1 MRGSESLLKRRSRDR
16 VRFRCGNSGLN
27 TEIIDGPVSSL
38 KHERKKMDKPIEN
51 YWRIRLNDLKEALE
65 ENNFEVFIAK
75 DTADAKNIV
84 LEQILPAIGAR
95 SVSWGGSMTYLAT
108 GIYEAIK
115 GKTGLDILDTYDKSL
130 TPEQSNELRR
140 KSLLVDLFI
149 TGTNAVTED
158 GLLVNLDM
166 IGNRVCALNFG
177 PKHVVLLIGRNK
189 IVNDLDD
196 AMYRVKNYSGPA
208 NAMRLDKKT
217 PCVKTS
223 YCEECKS
230 PDRICNV
237 WTITEKSYPKGRIKI
252 VLINQDLGL

>member
-1 MRGSESLLKRRSRDR
+1 
-16 VRFRCGNSGLN
+16 
-27 TEIIDGPVSSL
+27 
-38 KHERKKMDKPIEN
+38 MDKPIDN
-51 YWRIRLNDLKEALE
+51 YWQIRLNDLKEVLE
-65 ENNFEVFIAK
+65 GNNFEVFIAE
-75 DTADAKNIV
+75 DTSEAKKIV
-84 LEQILPAIGAR
+84 MEKILPAVGPK
-95 SVSWGGSMTYLAT
+95 SVSWGGSMTHLAT

-115 GKTGLDILDTYDKSL
+115 GKPGLEILDTYDKSL
-130 TPEQSNELRR
+130 TPEESYELRR

-149 TGTNAVTED
+149 AGTNAVTED

-166 IGNRVCALNFG
+166 FGNRACAINFG
-177 PKHVVLLIGRNK
+177 PKHVVLLMGRNK
-189 IVNDLDD
+189 IVSDLDE
-196 AMYRVKNYSGPA
+196 AMYRVKNYAGPA